1 MTLNALWL
9 IHASYTIVSRSL
21 TTFTVPTT
29 NDVPF
34 TEQAIYSAPNN
45 IP

>member
-1 MTLNALWL
+1 MTLYGTFMLP
-9 IHASYTIVSRSL
+9 IQIVSRSL